1 MLICK
6 EFGVICRMSLLSIDI
21 LLTGLQEPE
30 YVVGTRR
37 AVGLFQRVV
46 GWHLQGRDRF
56 KFCVNVKNLK
66 RSQQDISFVYDRD

>member
-1 MLICK
+1 
-6 EFGVICRMSLLSIDI
+6 MSLLSIDI

-30 YVVGTRR
+30 YVVGTRRAVGFAQR